1 MHEGHRQRMRE
12 RLADHAAS
20 LTDHELLEV
29 MLFEVISRRDTNPV
43 AHRLLDSFCD
53 LNGVLSAPPRLLC
66 TVAGIGPRAAEFL
79 FLMGTVLRR
88 LGERARRPRPRL
100 YSFADTRAFAEERF
114 AGAEGEKLEA
124 YFTDGDGYVLCIKSV
139 QGRGTDRVVLSDR
152 EFGFILSE
160 LKPAGVILAH
170 NHPSGEAQ
178 PSAEDDASVAAVG
191 KLCRMHGASLQDSLI
206 LAEKDIFSY
215 YGSGRLV
222 RR

>member
-79 FLMGTVLRR
+79 FLMGNVLRR
-88 LGERARRPRPRL
+88 MGERAPRPRPP
-100 YSFADTRAFAEERF
+100 
-114 AGAEGEKLEA
+114 
-124 YFTDGDGYVLCIKSV
+124 V
-139 QGRGTDRVVLSDR
+139 
-152 EFGFILSE
+152 
-160 LKPAGVILAH
+160 
-170 NHPSGEAQ
+170 
-178 PSAEDDASVAAVG
+178 
-191 KLCRMHGASLQDSLI
+191 
-206 LAEKDIFSY
+206 
-215 YGSGRLV
+215 
-222 RR
+222 